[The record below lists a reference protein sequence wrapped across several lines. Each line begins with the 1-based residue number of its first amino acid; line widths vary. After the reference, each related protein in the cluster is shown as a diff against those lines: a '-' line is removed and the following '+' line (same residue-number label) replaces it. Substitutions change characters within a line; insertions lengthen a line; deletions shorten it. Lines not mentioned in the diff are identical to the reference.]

1 MIKTLLVIGAGGFLG
16 SAGRYLVSIMFH
28 SKNSNAFPWHTFI
41 VNVVGCILLGFLV
54 GYFEKNAATSND
66 VKMFLTMG
74 ICGGFTTF
82 SAFTLE
88 GMKMLKNAQVSM
100 YFLYSFASVGVCLL
114 AIFISYYLIMK
125 LL

>member
-1 MIKTLLVIGAGGFLG
+1 MLKVLFLVGTGGFIG
-16 SAGRYLVSIMFH
+16 TVARYLVSLPFQAR
-28 SKNSNAFPWHTFI
+28 NENAFPWHTFI
-41 VNVVGCILLGFLV
+41 VNVVGCVLLGFLV

-100 YFLYSFASVGVCLL
+100 YFLYSFASVGVCLF